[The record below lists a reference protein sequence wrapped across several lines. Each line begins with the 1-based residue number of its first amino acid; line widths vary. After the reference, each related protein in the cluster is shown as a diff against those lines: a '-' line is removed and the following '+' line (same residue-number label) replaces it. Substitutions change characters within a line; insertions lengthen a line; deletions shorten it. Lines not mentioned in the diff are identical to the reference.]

1 MAAKKK
7 AGRKAVRATK
17 ARKAASSKATKARRA
32 SSARVTRKAPAL
44 RAGAKKATTPAR
56 KPPGHPSPQ
65 HAEPGPAAR
74 DEVFEIFKA
83 YDRDG
88 SGSIDRGEL
97 ARLLE
102 ALGQQPTD
110 VELSIALDAVDANR
124 SGKIS
129 WREFKAWWSSR

>member
-1 MAAKKK
+1 MAAKK
-7 AGRKAVRATK
+7 AARKAVKPTK
-17 ARKAASSKATKARRA
+17 ARKVTKVQSTREKASARA
-32 SSARVTRKAPAL
+32 SKRAPAKKPAGK
-44 RAGAKKATTPAR
+44 RAATPAR
-56 KPPGHPSPQ
+56 RPPRHPTVR
-65 HAEPGPAAR
+65 HAERDDAAH
-74 DEVFEIFKA
+74 DEVFEIFKT

-110 VELSIALDAVDANR
+110 TELSIALDAVDANR

-129 WREFKAWWSSR
+129 WSEFKAWWSSR